1 MVDVAPI
8 FRYDTSWSL
17 LSCNDHHHGDSGVDC
32 GRSGDVE
39 SENVKSWKLHY
50 AGMCEYSF

>member
-1 MVDVAPI
+1 MVDVAPNL
-8 FRYDTSWSL
+8 RYDTRSSL

-39 SENVKSWKLHY
+39 SENVRSWKLHY
-50 AGMCEYSF
+50 AGMCE